1 MTGID
6 KKDFQFVFGHITDEY
21 NRLYGGHVDLIRL
34 SSDLASL
41 TGKQLKAFYIA
52 IKNGAQLNDLG
63 HDLKGLANKETC
75 FVPRIRVIAEVS

>member
-1 MTGID
+1 MTPAT
-6 KKDFQFVFGHITDEY
+6 KRDFKFVLNHMVEQYEELIGSEP
-21 NRLYGGHVDLIRL
+21 DLIQL

>member
-34 SSDLASL
+34 SSDLATLSSA
-41 TGKQLKAFYIA
+41 QLRAFKTA
-52 IKNGAQLNDLG
+52 IKDGAKLHDLG
-63 HDLKGLANKETC
+63 HDLSGLANKETC
-75 FVPRIRVIAEVS
+75 FVPRIHVIAEAS